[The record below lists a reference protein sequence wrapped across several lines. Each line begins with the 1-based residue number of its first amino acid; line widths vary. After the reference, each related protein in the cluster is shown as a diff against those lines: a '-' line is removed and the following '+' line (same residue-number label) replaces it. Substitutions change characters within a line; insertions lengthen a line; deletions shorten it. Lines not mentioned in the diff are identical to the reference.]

1 MGYFQVCMHLQVIRS
16 KEEDNK
22 YNNQQNLQKLGNKIQ
37 VKEYQRL
44 IKKEKIKVRLVKIIL
59 IMADNHSMNLSLLI
73 LRILKSKVTMKRR
86 VAKKEKIK
94 EIA

>member
-44 IKKEKIKVRLVKIIL
+44 IKKEKIKVKLVKIIL

-86 VAKKEKIK
+86 VARKEKIK
-94 EIA
+94 ESA

>member
-44 IKKEKIKVRLVKIIL
+44 IKKEKIKVKLVKIIL
-59 IMADNHSMNLSLLI
+59 IMADNNSMNLSLLI

-86 VAKKEKIK
+86 VARKEKIK

>member
-86 VAKKEKIK
+86 VARKEKIK

>member
-44 IKKEKIKVRLVKIIL
+44 IKKEKIKVKLVKIIL

-86 VAKKEKIK
+86 VARKEKIK

>member
-22 YNNQQNLQKLGNKIQ
+22 KKNLHKVGNKIQ

-86 VAKKEKIK
+86 VARKEKLK

>member
-44 IKKEKIKVRLVKIIL
+44 IKKGKIKVRLVKIIL
-59 IMADNHSMNLSLLI
+59 IMADNNSMNLSLLI

-86 VAKKEKIK
+86 VARKEKIK

>member
-44 IKKEKIKVRLVKIIL
+44 IKKEKIKVKLVKIIL

>member
-44 IKKEKIKVRLVKIIL
+44 IKKEKIKVKLVKIIL
-59 IMADNHSMNLSLLI
+59 IMADNNSMNLSLLI

-86 VAKKEKIK
+86 VARKEKIK
-94 EIA
+94 ESA